1 VKVSGLQGFEHA
13 EGVCSA
19 TIEGQPRIVIVSDD
33 GDREAGR
40 PARFLLLAPSQLQIA
55 P

>member
-1 VKVSGLQGFEHA
+1 VPGLAGFEHA
-13 EGVCSA
+13 EGVCPA
-19 TIEGQPRIVIVSDD
+19 VIEGQQRIVVVSDD

-40 PARFLLLAPSQLQIA
+40 PARFLVLEPAQLQIA